1 MLGVRCG
8 RVIVRRLNMRNF
20 MILIGRR
27 LSVAWIISGVAVF
40 AVGCGASSVGTRDPG
55 GPVSESHAIAYA
67 KAVNLRPSDVQ
78 GLVGSTVALRRETKY
93 GPFGT
98 LGERCTGGVDTPGEV
113 FGVLSQRFSRNYERQ
128 SSFFP
133 IESVF
138 SAVYLLRSDAIASH
152 EVAVF
157 VSARA
162 RSCLKRDNYDHATI
176 TGTKREPSFTDVKIA
191 PLSLPA
197 GRASAHGDR
206 VTAVEAAFLEAP
218 RVRGRPN
225 YYEDFVGFSVG
236 PAVITLHATGSPRPF
251 PAATE
256 RRLLSLLYR
265 RAEVSSSI
273 LSS

>member
-1 MLGVRCG
+1 MRWWSRLADVGGGVLGVRCG

-78 GLVGSTVALRRETKY
+78 GLVGLTVALRRETKY

-128 SSFFP
+128 SSFFL

-157 VSARA
+157 VSARGVHASSATTTTMRLSQEPNVNPRSLTSKSPRCLCRRDVRRA
-162 RSCLKRDNYDHATI
+162 RR
-176 TGTKREPSFTDVKIA
+176 P
-191 PLSLPA
+191 
-197 GRASAHGDR
+197 GDR
-206 VTAVEAAFLEAP
+206 RGAAFLKR
-218 RVRGRPN
+218 RV
-225 YYEDFVGFSVG
+225 
-236 PAVITLHATGSPRPF
+236 
-251 PAATE
+251 
-256 RRLLSLLYR
+256 
-265 RAEVSSSI
+265 
-273 LSS
+273 